1 MIANLNKK
9 IFVAGHAGMVGSA
22 LIRELKR
29 RYYKNIIIAN
39 RQELDLENQ
48 KSVQDFL
55 RKEKPDEV
63 YVAAARV
70 GGIFANNT
78 YPAEFIYQNLII
90 ASNIIK
96 SCFDNKI
103 SKLLFLGSSCIYP
116 KHSDQPMKEQNL
128 LSGYLE
134 KTNEPYAIA
143 KIAAIKLCESFNR
156 QYGKKFNIDYRCVM
170 PTNLYGKGDNYDNK
184 NSHVI
189 PALINR
195 FHQAKQKNN
204 TYVKVWGSGNPKREF
219 MYVDD
224 LASACV
230 FLMNLKKNEYYHRLP
245 KNSVHINVGSGY
257 EVTIKNLAILI
268 SKIVGYDGK
277 IIFDEKYPDGT
288 PRKLLDSTIIN
299 SLGWK
304 PHIDLESG
312 LKMTYKYYLNEV
324 SHNEK

>member
-22 LIRELKR
+22 LIRELNR

-143 KIAAIKLCESFNR
+143 KI
-156 QYGKKFNIDYRCVM
+156 
-170 PTNLYGKGDNYDNK
+170 
-184 NSHVI
+184 
-189 PALINR
+189 
-195 FHQAKQKNN
+195 
-204 TYVKVWGSGNPKREF
+204 
-219 MYVDD
+219 
-224 LASACV
+224 
-230 FLMNLKKNEYYHRLP
+230 
-245 KNSVHINVGSGY
+245 
-257 EVTIKNLAILI
+257 
-268 SKIVGYDGK
+268 KI
-277 IIFDEKYPDGT
+277 
-288 PRKLLDSTIIN
+288 
-299 SLGWK
+299 
-304 PHIDLESG
+304 
-312 LKMTYKYYLNEV
+312 
-324 SHNEK
+324 

>member
-1 MIANLNKK
+1 
-9 IFVAGHAGMVGSA
+9 MVGSA
-22 LIRELKR
+22 LIRELNR

-90 ASNIIK
+90 SSNIIK

-170 PTNLYGKGDNYDNK
+170 PTNYM
-184 NSHVI
+184 
-189 PALINR
+189 
-195 FHQAKQKNN
+195 
-204 TYVKVWGSGNPKREF
+204 VKVT
-219 MYVDD
+219 
-224 LASACV
+224 L
-230 FLMNLKKNEYYHRLP
+230 
-245 KNSVHINVGSGY
+245 
-257 EVTIKNLAILI
+257 
-268 SKIVGYDGK
+268 
-277 IIFDEKYPDGT
+277 
-288 PRKLLDSTIIN
+288 
-299 SLGWK
+299 
-304 PHIDLESG
+304 
-312 LKMTYKYYLNEV
+312 
-324 SHNEK
+324 